1 MKYFLLLSLLISA
14 LVLSTSC
21 KKDDDDTNEPTFISG
36 NWNLKNVSGGFA
48 GIDIDYTAGQVV
60 WNFNLETNILTV
72 QNNIITSGPEDIY
85 AGFETG
91 TYTFEIVE
99 NGELQSLIVDDVNMG
114 YITLL
119 DDVLQLDEG
128 VAVDGFMKTF
138 ER

>member
-1 MKYFLLLSLLISA
+1 MLFLISA
-14 LVLSTSC
+14 LVLCTSC
-21 KKDDDDTNEPTFISG
+21 KKDDDDTTEPATISG

-48 GIDIDYTAGQVV
+48 GVDIDYTPGEVI

-72 QNNIITSGPEDIY
+72 QNNIITTGPEDTY
-85 AGFETG
+85 AGFESG
-91 TYTFEIVE
+91 TYDFEIQE
-99 NGELQSLIVDDVNMG
+99 NDGIKILLVDGYFTG

-128 VAVDGFMKTF
+128 VAADGVMRTF